1 MGAGVRSIENQ
12 RNPCRVHV
20 EHAHARLAET
30 ISGAHAAVLTDL
42 GKKLLMDG
50 HTGPSSPVFAERER
64 ADHDPSTLVDR
75 TDHPPAG
82 GLKPG

>member
-1 MGAGVRSIENQ
+1 VAPMGAGVRSIENQ

-30 ISGAHAAVLTDL
+30 ISGAYAAVLTDL

-50 HTGPSSPVFAERER
+50 HTG
-64 ADHDPSTLVDR
+64 TLI
-75 TDHPPAG
+75 P
-82 GLKPG
+82 GLRGTGTRRPRSEQPR